1 MCGWIWRHLPGGNRV
16 RLAQLAV
23 LAIAVGLL
31 LWFVLYPW
39 ASTHLPVDQSGL
51 G

>member
-1 MCGWIWRHLPGGNRV
+1 MYGWIWRHLPGGNRL

-23 LAIAVGLL
+23 LVIAVALL

-39 ASTHLPVDQSGL
+39 ASAHLPVDQSGL